1 MDADRKI
8 WLERRRHGIGGSD
21 AAAVLG
27 ASPYK
32 TNVQLWEE
40 KTGRR
45 TAPDISDKPCVRYG
59 TLAEGHLRRLFA
71 LDFPEYKVDYDQF
84 GMIANCPEAPFTF
97 ATLDGQLTEIKTG
110 RLGVLEIKTT
120 EIVRSGQYDQWK
132 NRIPQ
137 HYYIQV
143 LHQLLA
149 TGYEFLCL
157 KAQIKFNTP
166 DGIWMH
172 TNHYWFERSELESD
186 IEYLKQKEIIFW
198 ESVKNDHRPNLV
210 LPEI

>member
-1 MDADRKI
+1 MDADREK

-45 TAPDISDKPCVRYG
+45 AAPDISDKPCVRYG
-59 TLAEGHLRRLFA
+59 TMAEEHLRALFA
-71 LDFPEYKVDYDQF
+71 LDFPEYRVEYDQY
-84 GMIANCPEAPFTF
+84 GMIANCPETPFAF
-97 ATLDGQLTEIKTG
+97 ATLDGQLTEIQTG
-110 RLGVLEIKTT
+110 RIGVLEIKTT
-120 EIVRSGQYDQWK
+120 EIMHSGQYDQWK

-149 TGYEFLCL
+149 TGYEFSCL
-157 KAQIKFNTP
+157 KAQIKFTVP
-166 DGIWMH
+166 DGVWTR

-186 IEYLKQKEIIFW
+186 IEYLKQKEISFW
-198 ESVKNDHRPNLV
+198 ECVKNNRRPNLI